1 MISRSCI
8 DSHRR
13 GGWRSRL
20 ACTVLTMTCLAL
32 AQSAAAQSIAGVT
45 RDASGAV
52 LPGVTVEAS
61 SPALIEKVRSTVTDG
76 TGQYRLENLAP
87 GVYSVSYTLPGFTT
101 VVREGVQLQTGV
113 TVSINAD
120 LRVGG
125 VQETITVT
133 GETPVVDVRTSTRV
147 QQVIDDEIVAALPA
161 SRGYGNLLQTVAGIQ
176 ATGAANSG
184 ANPVMNFFTSRG
196 GRSNEGTVQIDGMN
210 VGSAFNGGGVS
221 SYGYDTANSQEV
233 QITVSGGLGETDR
246 GGPQFNLVPKTGGN
260 NFSGTVFG
268 STAGKWSQGDN
279 LDDGLRAF
287 GITEVPAI
295 IKNWDTSFALGGPI
309 KRDRLWFFGVIRTFG
324 NHNDVAGVYANANAA
339 NPTAWNY
346 VADRNVKA
354 RLAEDKKIAGVRLTS
369 QITARN
375 KVSAFWDYQKA
386 CQGGAFQTGSDQ
398 CRGRGDDWVAIG
410 AFGSWSPEASHIWDD
425 RERIQQYS
433 WTSPA
438 TNRLLLEAG
447 YSQFLSNW
455 GGQTPAG
462 ALDYAPF
469 IPVTEQS
476 TVAGTPLANFV
487 YHGFAGLGNN
497 YQSHNVW
504 RASVAYV
511 TGSHSLKVGYQAAY
525 EVTDSFGNFP
535 KHGLAYRF
543 GNGVPNQL
551 TQRITPWQQGNRTRY
566 DGFYAQD
573 QWTRGRVT
581 LQGALRYEHAWS
593 FFPEGKSGLLEDSV
607 FGGAA
612 YTLPAADGVK
622 GYHDIAPRMGMAYDV
637 FGNGKTAVKLNLSK
651 YWQSANNEGNY
662 TTANRAAT
670 FAQTTTRAWTD
681 GNGNKVP
688 DCDLKNPNIQD
699 NRASGG
705 DLCGRWDNQN
715 FGSIVSA
722 TVLNPEVLEGW
733 NVRPFDWQF
742 GVSLQQELLPRVSAE
757 VAYNRRSWGNF
768 FYTDNLAVG
777 PQDYDTLTIT
787 SPTHPDLPTSGQQVS
802 YLLIKD
808 SGFGRVNNYY
818 TFGSDYGDE
827 TAYWHGVDLTVNA
840 RMNNGL
846 TMQGG
851 FSTGGGVRDNCEV
864 TAKLPE
870 LLGSQQV
877 SSCKVDEV
885 WLWNWRGL
893 ANYVVPRVDVQV
905 SAILRSQA
913 NTSPGGQIA
922 SNGAS
927 LSANYV
933 VSNAQVIAALGRPL
947 AGSGANTTVNLALPG
962 EVFGDRINSIDM
974 RFAKILRFGR
984 TRTTVG
990 IDLYNL
996 LNANTA
1002 TAFQQAF
1009 DPLTNG
1015 ATWLRPTQ
1023 ILNPRFVRFNAT
1035 VDF

>member
-1 MISRSCI
+1 MSFGGTW
-8 DSHRR
+8 RR
-13 GGWRSRL
+13 WRSLL
-20 ACTVLTMTCLAL
+20 ACAGVVTLYLAL
-32 AQSAAAQSIAGVT
+32 PSGAAAQVIAGIV
-45 RDASGAV
+45 RDASGGV
-52 LPGVTVEAS
+52 LPGVTVEAT

-87 GVYSVSYTLPGFTT
+87 GVYSVSYALPGFTT
-101 VVREGVQLQTGV
+101 IVRESVQLQSGV
-113 TVSINAD
+113 VVTINTD

-125 VQETITVT
+125 LQETITVT
-133 GETPVVDVRTSTRV
+133 GETPVVDVQSSTRM
-147 QQVIDDEIVAALPA
+147 QRVIDDEVVAALPA

-233 QITVSGGLGETDR
+233 QITVAGGLGETDR
-246 GGPQFNLVPKTGGN
+246 GGPQFNLVPKAGGN
-260 NFSGTVFG
+260 TFSGTVFG

-287 GITEVPAI
+287 GITEVPQI

-309 KRDRLWFFGVIRTFG
+309 MRDKVWFFGVLRTFG
-324 NHNDVAGVYANANAA
+324 NHNDVAGVYANLNAA
-339 NPTAWNY
+339 NPAAWNY
-346 VADRNVKA
+346 VKDDAVKE

-386 CQGGAFQTGSDQ
+386 CQGGAFQKDGDQ
-398 CRGRGDDWVAIG
+398 CRGRGDDWVAVG
-410 AFGSWSPEASHIWDD
+410 AFGSWSPEASHVWDD

-433 WTSPA
+433 WTSPV
-438 TNRLLLEAG
+438 TNKLLLEAG

-476 TVAGTPLANFV
+476 TLAGTPLNNFV

-504 RASVAYV
+504 RASMAYV
-511 TGSHSLKVGYQAAY
+511 TGTHSLKVGYQAAY

-535 KHGLAYRF
+535 THGLAYRF
-543 GNGVPNQL
+543 NNGQPNQL

-581 LQGALRYEHAWS
+581 VQGALRYEHAWS

-622 GYHDIAPRMGMAYDV
+622 GYHDIAPRMGVAYDV
-637 FGNGKTAVKLNLSK
+637 FGNGKTAIKANLSK

-670 FAQTTTRAWTD
+670 FAQTTTRSWTD
-681 GNGNKVP
+681 GNNNKVP
-688 DCDLKNPNIQD
+688 DCDLQNRALQD

-705 DLCGRWDNQN
+705 DLCGAWDNQN

-722 TVLNPEVLEGW
+722 TTLNPDVLEGW
-733 NVRPFDWQF
+733 GVRPYDWQF

-757 VAYNRRSWGNF
+757 VGYSRRWWGNF
-768 FYTDNLAVG
+768 FYTDNLDVG
-777 PQDYDTLTIT
+777 PEHYDTLTFT
-787 SPTHPDLPTSGQQVS
+787 APSHPDLPTSGQQVS
-802 YLLIKD
+802 YKLIKD
-808 SGFGRVNNYY
+808 SGFGRVRNYY
-818 TFGSDYGDE
+818 TFASDYGDV
-827 TAYWHGVDLTVNA
+827 TSYWHGVDLTVNA
-840 RMNNGL
+840 RMSNGL
-846 TMQGG
+846 SLQGG
-851 FSTGGGVRDNCEV
+851 FSTGGGIRDTCEI

-870 LLGSQQV
+870 ILGNQQV
-877 SSCKVDEV
+877 SSCEVNEV

-893 ANYVVPRVDVQV
+893 ANYIVPKIDVQV

-913 NTSPGGQIA
+913 NTSPGGQVG

-927 LSANYV
+927 LSANYNIT
-933 VSNAQVIAALGRPL
+933 NAQVIAALGRPL
-947 AGSGANTTVNLALPG
+947 AGNAQNTSVDLTRPG
-962 EVFGDRINSIDM
+962 ELYADRINSVDM

-984 TRTTVG
+984 TRSTVG
-990 IDLYNL
+990 IDLYNM
-996 LNANTA
+996 LNANTG
-1002 TAFQQAF
+1002 TAFQQTF
-1009 DPLTNG
+1009 DPLNNG

-1023 ILNPRFVRFNAT
+1023 ILNPRFVRFNVT

>member
-1 MISRSCI
+1 MVVVGTRRRRRS
-8 DSHRR
+8 
-13 GGWRSRL
+13 WL
-20 ACTVLTMTCLAL
+20 ACAALGILYLAL
-32 AQSAAAQSIAGVT
+32 PGGAAAQTIAGAV

-61 SPALIEKVRSTVTDG
+61 SPALIERVRSTVTDG
-76 TGQYRLENLAP
+76 AGQYRLENLSP
-87 GVYSVSYTLPGFTT
+87 GVYSVSYALPGFTT
-101 VVREGVQLQTGV
+101 VVRPGVQLQSGV
-113 TVSINAD
+113 VVPLNAD
-120 LRVGG
+120 MRVGG

-133 GETPVVDVRTSTRV
+133 GETPVVDIQSSTRT
-147 QQVIDDEIVAALPA
+147 QRVIDDEVVAALPA

-233 QITVSGGLGETDR
+233 QITVAGGMGETDR

-260 NFSGTVFG
+260 TFSGTIFG
-268 STAGKWSQGDN
+268 STAGQWSQGDN

-287 GITEVPAI
+287 GITEVPKI
-295 IKNWDTSFALGGPI
+295 IKNWDTSLALGGPI
-309 KRDRLWFFGVIRTFG
+309 KRDRLWFFSVIRTFG
-324 NHNDVAGVYANANAA
+324 NHNDVAGVFANANAG
-339 NPTAWNY
+339 NPATFAY
-346 VADRNVKA
+346 VADRTVKA

-369 QITARN
+369 QITSRN

-386 CQGGAFQTGSDQ
+386 CQGGSFTKDAGNQ

-410 AFGSWSPEASHIWDD
+410 AFGSWSPESSHIWDD

-455 GGQTPAG
+455 GGQTPSG
-462 ALDYAPF
+462 ALDKAPF

-476 TVAGTPLANFV
+476 TLAGTPLNNFV

-504 RASVAYV
+504 RGSMAYV
-511 TGSHSLKVGYQAAY
+511 TGTHSLKVGYQAAY
-525 EVTDSFGNFP
+525 EVTNSFGNFP

-543 GNGVPNQL
+543 NNGAPNQL

-581 LQGALRYEHAWS
+581 VQGALRYEHAWS

-607 FGGAA
+607 FGGKA
-612 YTLPAADGVK
+612 YTLPAAEGVK
-622 GYHDIAPRMGMAYDV
+622 GYHDIAPRMGVAWDV
-637 FGNGKTAVKLNLSK
+637 FGSGKTAVKVNLSK

-670 FAQTTTRAWTD
+670 FAQTTTRSWTD
-681 GNGNKVP
+681 GNNNRVP
-688 DCDLKNPNIQD
+688 DCDLTNRDLQD
-699 NRASGG
+699 NRATGG

-722 TVLNPEVLEGW
+722 TVLNPDVLEGW
-733 NVRPFDWQF
+733 NVRPYDWQF
-742 GVSLQQELLPRVSAE
+742 GASLQQELLPRVSAE
-757 VAYNRRSWGNF
+757 LAYSRRSWGNF
-768 FYTDNLAVG
+768 FYTDNRAVG

-787 SPTHPDLPTSGQQVS
+787 APTHASLPTSGQQAS
-802 YLLIKD
+802 YKLIKD
-808 SGFGRVNNYY
+808 SGFGRVDNYY
-818 TFGSDYGDE
+818 TFASDYGDV
-827 TAYWHGVDLTVNA
+827 TSYWHGVDLTVNA

-851 FSTGGGVRDNCEV
+851 FSTGGGIRDICEI
-864 TAKLPE
+864 TEKLPE
-870 LLGSQQV
+870 LLGSQQIA
-877 SSCKVDEV
+877 SCSVEEQ

-893 ANYVVPRVDVQV
+893 ANYVVPKIDVQV

-913 NTSPGGQIA
+913 NASPGAGIA

-927 LSANYV
+927 LAANYA
-933 VSNAQVIAALGRPL
+933 VSNAMVIAALNRPI
-947 AGSGANTTVNLALPG
+947 AGSGANTTVDLTLPG
-962 EVFGDRINSIDM
+962 QLYAARVNSIDM

-984 TRTTVG
+984 TRSTVG

-996 LNANTA
+996 LNDNTG
-1002 TAFQQAF
+1002 TAFNQTF

-1015 ATWLRPTQ
+1015 STWLRPTT
-1023 ILNPRFVRFNAT
+1023 ILNPRFLRFNVT
-1035 VDF
+1035 MDF

>member
-1 MISRSCI
+1 MGNGLAATSRQSVSWRAHVTRAILAIS
-8 DSHRR
+8 
-13 GGWRSRL
+13 
-20 ACTVLTMTCLAL
+20 CLAL
-32 AQSAAAQSIAGVT
+32 ANDAAAQSIAGVV

-76 TGQYRLENLAP
+76 AGQYRLENLAP
-87 GVYSVSYTLPGFTT
+87 GVYSLSYALPGFTT
-101 VVREGVQLQTGV
+101 VVREGVQLQSGV

-120 LRVGG
+120 MRVGG

-133 GETPVVDVRTSTRV
+133 GETPVVDVRTATRV
-147 QQVIDDEIVAALPA
+147 QQVIDDTIVAALPA

-184 ANPVMNFFTSRG
+184 SNPVMNFFTSRG

-233 QITVSGGLGETDR
+233 QITVSGGMGETDR

-260 NFSGTVFG
+260 NFAGTVFA
-268 STAGKWSQGDN
+268 STAGEWSQGNN

-287 GITEVPAI
+287 GINELPAI

-309 KRDRLWFFGVIRTFG
+309 KRDRLWFFGVLRTFG
-324 NHNDVAGVYANANAA
+324 NYNDVAGVYANANEG
-339 NPTAWNY
+339 NPAAWNY
-346 VADRNVKA
+346 VKDGAVKE

-369 QITARN
+369 QVTARN

-386 CQGGAFQTGSDQ
+386 CQGGALRKDSDQ
-398 CRGRGDDWVAIG
+398 CRGRGDDWVAVG

-433 WTSPA
+433 WTSPV
-438 TNRLLLEAG
+438 TSKLLLEAG

-462 ALDYAPF
+462 ALDTQPF

-476 TVAGTPLANFV
+476 TLAGVPLNNFV

-504 RASVAYV
+504 RASMAYV

-543 GNGVPNQL
+543 NNGAPNQL

-566 DGFYAQD
+566 DGFYVQD

-593 FFPEGKSGLLEDSV
+593 FFPAGKSGLLEDSV
-607 FGGAA
+607 FGGPA

-622 GYHDIAPRMGMAYDV
+622 GYHDIAPRMGMAYDL
-637 FGNGKTAVKLNLSK
+637 FGNGKTAIKLNLSK

-670 FAQTTTRAWTD
+670 FAQTTTRSWTD
-681 GNGNKVP
+681 GNRNFIP
-688 DCDLKNPNIQD
+688 DCDLQNPNAQD
-699 NRASGG
+699 NRATGG

-722 TVLNPEVLEGW
+722 TTLNPDVLEGW

-742 GVSLQQELLPRVSAE
+742 GVAVQHELLPRVSAE
-757 VAYNRRSWGNF
+757 LAYNRRSWGNF
-768 FYTDNLAVG
+768 FYTDNRAVG
-777 PQDYDTLTIT
+777 PQDYDVLTFT
-787 SPTHPDLPTSGQQVS
+787 APTHPDLPTSGQQVS
-802 YLLIKD
+802 YVLLKEAA
-808 SGFGRVNNYY
+808 FGRVDNYY
-818 TFGSDYGDE
+818 TFASDYGDV
-827 TAYWHGVDLTVNA
+827 TSYWHGVDLTVNA
-840 RMNNGL
+840 RTSAGL
-846 TMQGG
+846 TLQGG
-851 FSTGGGVRDNCEV
+851 FSTGGGVRDICEI

-870 LLGSQQV
+870 LLGTQQV
-877 SSCKVDEV
+877 GSCKVNEV

-893 ANYVVPRVDVQV
+893 ANYIVPKIDVQV

-913 NTSPGGQIA
+913 NTSPGAQIA
-922 SNGAS
+922 SNGGS
-927 LSANYV
+927 LSANYTIT
-933 VSNAQVIAALGRPL
+933 NAQVIAALGRPL
-947 AGSGANTTVNLALPG
+947 AGNAQNTTVDLTLPG
-962 EVFGDRINSIDM
+962 ELYADRINSVDM

-984 TRTTVG
+984 TRTNVG
-990 IDLYNL
+990 IDLYNM
-996 LNANTA
+996 LNANTG
-1002 TAFQQAF
+1002 TAFQQTF
-1009 DPLTNG
+1009 DPLNNG
-1015 ATWLRPTQ
+1015 ATWLRPTT
-1023 ILNPRFVRFNAT
+1023 ILNPRFIRFNVT
-1035 VDF
+1035 MDF

>member
-1 MISRSCI
+1 M
-8 DSHRR
+8 
-13 GGWRSRL
+13 
-20 ACTVLTMTCLAL
+20 ACLAL
-32 AQSAAAQSIAGVT
+32 AQNAAAQSIAGVV

-61 SPALIEKVRSTVTDG
+61 SPALIEKVRTTVTDG
-76 TGQYRLENLAP
+76 AGQYRLENLAP
-87 GVYSVSYTLPGFTT
+87 GVYSLTYTLPGFTT

-133 GETPVVDVRTSTRV
+133 GETPVVDVRTSTRT
-147 QQVIDDEIVAALPA
+147 QRVIDDSIVAVLPA

-233 QITVSGGLGETDR
+233 QITVSGGMGETDR

-260 NFSGTVFG
+260 TFSGTYFG
-268 STAGKWSQGDN
+268 STAGEWSQGNN
-279 LDDGLRAF
+279 LDDELRAF
-287 GITEVPAI
+287 GIRDLPAI

-309 KRDRLWFFGVIRTFG
+309 RRDRLWFFGVLRTFG
-324 NHNDVAGVYANANAA
+324 NHNDVAGVYANANEG
-339 NPTAWNY
+339 NPAAWNY
-346 VADRNVKA
+346 VANLSVKE

-386 CQGGAFQTGSDQ
+386 CQGGAFKQGGDQ
-398 CRGRGDDWVAIG
+398 CRGRGDDWVAVG
-410 AFGSWSPEASHIWDD
+410 AFGSWSPEATHVWDD

-433 WTSPA
+433 WTSPV
-438 TNRLLLEAG
+438 TSRLLLEAG

-462 ALDYAPF
+462 ALDQLPF
-469 IPVTEQS
+469 VPVTEQS
-476 TVAGTPLANFV
+476 TLAGTPVNNFV

-504 RASVAYV
+504 RASMAYV
-511 TGSHSLKVGYQAAY
+511 TGTHNLKVGYQAAY
-525 EVTDSFGNFP
+525 EVTNSFGNFP

-543 GNGVPNQL
+543 NNGAPNQL

-566 DGFYAQD
+566 DGFYIQD

-581 LQGALRYEHAWS
+581 LQGAMRYEHAWS

-637 FGNGKTAVKLNLSK
+637 FGDGKTAIKLNLSK

-670 FAQTTTRAWTD
+670 FAQTTTRTWTD
-681 GNGNKVP
+681 GNRNFIP
-688 DCDLKNPNIQD
+688 DCDLRNPGLQD

-705 DLCGRWDNQN
+705 DLCGAWAIQS

-722 TVLNPEVLEGW
+722 TTLNPDVLEGW
-733 NVRPFDWQF
+733 GVRPFDWQF
-742 GVSLQQELLPRVSAE
+742 GVALQQELLPRVSAE
-757 VAYNRRSWGNF
+757 LAYNRRSWGNF
-768 FYTDNLAVG
+768 FYTDNRAVG
-777 PQDYDTLTIT
+777 PQDFDVLTFT
-787 SPTHPDLPTSGQQVS
+787 APAHPDLPTSGQQVS
-802 YLLIKD
+802 YALLKD
-808 SGFGRVNNYY
+808 SGFGRQDNYY
-818 TFGSDYGDE
+818 TFASDYGDV
-827 TAYWHGVDLTVNA
+827 TSYWHGLDLTVNA
-840 RMNNGL
+840 RTTNGV

-851 FSTGGGVRDNCEV
+851 FSTGAGNRDICEI
-864 TAKLPE
+864 TAALPE
-870 LLGSQQV
+870 LLGSQQI
-877 SSCKVDEV
+877 SSCKVSEA

-893 ANYVVPRVDVQV
+893 ASYIVPKIDVQV

-913 NTSPGGQIA
+913 NTAPGAQVA
-922 SNGAS
+922 SNGGG
-927 LSANYV
+927 LSANYTIT
-933 VSNAQVIAALGRPL
+933 NAQVSAAIGRPL
-947 AGSGANTTVNLALPG
+947 AGNAVNTTVDLNLPG
-962 EVFGDRINSIDM
+962 QLYADRINSVDM
-974 RFAKILRFGR
+974 RLAKILRFGR
-984 TRTTVG
+984 TRTNVG
-990 IDLYNL
+990 IDLYNM
-996 LNANTA
+996 LNANTG
-1002 TAFQQAF
+1002 TAFQQTF
-1009 DPLTNG
+1009 DPLNNG
-1015 ATWLRPTQ
+1015 ATWLRPTS
-1023 ILNPRFVRFNAT
+1023 ILNPRFIRFNAT

>member
-1 MISRSCI
+1 MISRSIVVPQRCV
-8 DSHRR
+8 
-13 GGWRSRL
+13 GWRARL
-20 ACTVLTMTCLAL
+20 TCTVLMMACLAL
-32 AQSAAAQSIAGVT
+32 AQSAAAQSIAGVV
-45 RDASGAV
+45 RDASGGV
-52 LPGVTVEAS
+52 LPGATVEAA
-61 SPALIEKVRSTVTDG
+61 SPALIEKVRTVVTDS
-76 TGQYRLENLAP
+76 TGQYRLESLVP
-87 GVYSVSYTLPGFTT
+87 GTYTVTYTLPGFTT
-101 VVREGVQLQTGV
+101 VQREGVQLQTGV
-113 TVSINAD
+113 TVTLNAD
-120 LRVGG
+120 MRVGG

-147 QQVIDDEIVAALPA
+147 QQVIDDEVVAALPA

-260 NFSGTVFG
+260 SFSGTVFG

-287 GITEVPAI
+287 GINELPAI

-309 KRDRLWFFGVIRTFG
+309 KQDRLWFFGVIRTFG

-339 NPTAWNY
+339 NPAAWNY
-346 VADRNVKA
+346 VADRGVKA

-386 CQGGAFQTGSDQ
+386 CQGGAFQEGGEQ

-433 WTSPA
+433 WTSPV
-438 TNRLLLEAG
+438 TSRLLLEAG

-476 TVAGTPLANFV
+476 TVAGTPLTNFV

-504 RASVAYV
+504 RASMAYV

-525 EVTDSFGNFP
+525 EVTNSFGNFP

-543 GNGVPNQL
+543 NNGVPNQL

-566 DGFYAQD
+566 DGFYVQD
-573 QWTRGRVT
+573 QWTRGRFT

-593 FFPEGKSGLLEDSV
+593 FFPEGMSGLLENSA

-637 FGNGKTAVKLNLSK
+637 FGDGKTAVKLNLSK

-681 GNGNKVP
+681 GNRNFVP
-688 DCDLKNPNIQD
+688 DCDLNNRNLQD

-705 DLCGRWDNQN
+705 DLCGAWGNQN

-722 TVLNPEVLEGW
+722 TTLNPDVLEGW
-733 NVRPFDWQF
+733 GVRPFDWQF

-768 FYTDNLAVG
+768 FYTDNRAVG
-777 PQDYDTLTIT
+777 PQDYDTLTFT
-787 SPTHPDLPTSGQQVS
+787 APTHPDLPTSGQPVS
-802 YLLIKD
+802 YRLIKD
-808 SGFGRVNNYY
+808 SGFGLVDNYY
-818 TFGSDYGDE
+818 TSASDYGDV
-827 TAYWHGVDLTVNA
+827 TSYWHGVDLTVNA

-851 FSTGGGVRDNCEV
+851 FSTGGGVRDTCEI

-870 LLGSQQV
+870 LLGGQQV
-877 SSCKVDEV
+877 GSCAVNEV
-885 WLWNWRGL
+885 WLWTWRGL
-893 ANYVVPRVDVQV
+893 ANYIVPKIDVQV

-913 NTSPGGQIA
+913 NASPGAQIA
-922 SNGAS
+922 SNGGG
-927 LSANYV
+927 LSANYAI
-933 VSNAQVIAALGRPL
+933 SNAQVIAALGRPL
-947 AGSGANTTVNLALPG
+947 AGNAANTTVDLNLPG
-962 EVFGDRINSIDM
+962 QLYAERINSIDM
-974 RFAKILRFGR
+974 RFAKILRFGG
-984 TRTTVG
+984 TRTNVG
-990 IDLYNL
+990 IDLYNM
-996 LNANTA
+996 LNANTG
-1002 TAFQQAF
+1002 TAFQQTF

-1023 ILNPRFVRFNAT
+1023 ILNPRFVRFNVT